1 MLLKYHFL
9 EVHDIIL
16 VLKSFIEDFIFYFWH
31 SLRGCQFFINF
42 RTKGFQSHHK
52 EDCVFNAH
60 THVAVELSVLAI
72 NWSHFYKAPA
82 YFVFIR
88 QIYKTDSSIARL
100 IHNPIRFAPYL
111 VYLCNVLPLAVTC
124 VHVYLLYQYIVA
136 HGY

>member
-16 VLKSFIEDFIFYFWH
+16 VLKSFIGDFFFYFWH

-60 THVAVELSVLAI
+60 AHVAVELSVLAMKCTLNGTFLAQILI
-72 NWSHFYKAPA
+72 NCPWFLLQMGHLTPYCKILS
-82 YFVFIR
+82 
-88 QIYKTDSSIARL
+88 
-100 IHNPIRFAPYL
+100 NPVLFA
-111 VYLCNVLPLAVTC
+111 VL
-124 VHVYLLYQYIVA
+124 
-136 HGY
+136 